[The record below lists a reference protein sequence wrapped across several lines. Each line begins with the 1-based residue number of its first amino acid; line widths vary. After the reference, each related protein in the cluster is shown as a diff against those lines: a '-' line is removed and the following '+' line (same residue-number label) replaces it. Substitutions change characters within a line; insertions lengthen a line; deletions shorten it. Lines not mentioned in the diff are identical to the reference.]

1 MAWGMDAKNEVQTDR
16 QTGAAL
22 DRETVERLRRGVV
35 WMQKNRGLRLK
46 DVAVGCDV
54 AEHTVRNFA
63 YSKAARPDNTFL
75 GRLVRYLE
83 DFRDMIP
90 SELAWKT
97 EPLGAASARRRHAKP
112 LRYEIV
118 HTEVP
123 LDENDLL
130 RVYERY
136 SGYYL
141 CFWRAQRS
149 SRMSVSWLHIRAHNP
164 AAQAQR
170 GEVLMPRFTL
180 YNRIPGRVDT
190 ERHDEIISVGYVAT
204 RHGNIFLTGQHD
216 GEPRYMILRE
226 PSVRKF
232 VYLEGLRLTT
242 AEDRTPLATR
252 VLCQYLG
259 PRAARRPWQNRIS
272 LFAEDDFRRQ
282 FDNAEVV
289 ERVLGNQEL
298 RFGIEAV

>member
-1 MAWGMDAKNEVQTDR
+1 MEAKKGVQTDR

-63 YSKAARPDNTFL
+63 YGKAVRPDNTFL

-83 DFRDMIP
+83 DFRDTIP
-90 SELAWKT
+90 SELAWNAR
-97 EPLGAASARRRHAKP
+97 PLGAAAARRRHAMP
-112 LRYEIV
+112 LRYELV

-123 LDENDLL
+123 FDETDLA

-141 CFWRAQRS
+141 CFWLTQRG
-149 SRMSVSWLHIRAHNP
+149 SRMSVSWLHIRARDP
-164 AAQAQR
+164 ATQA
-170 GEVLMPRFTL
+170 ETADLFMPRFTL
-180 YNRIPGRVDT
+180 YNRIPDRIDS
-190 ERHDEIISVGYVAT
+190 ERHVEFISVGYVAT

-242 AEDRTPLATR
+242 AEDRSPLATR

-259 PRAARRPWQNRIS
+259 PRAVRRPWQSRIS
-272 LFAEDDFRRQ
+272 LFSEEEFRRQ
-282 FDNAEVV
+282 FDNAELI
-289 ERVLGNQEL
+289 ERVLGGQEL
-298 RFGIEAV
+298 RLSSDAG

>member
-1 MAWGMDAKNEVQTDR
+1 METKKGGQTDR

-22 DRETVERLRRGVV
+22 DRETVERLRRSVV

-46 DVAVGCDV
+46 DVAIGCDV

-75 GRLVRYLE
+75 GRLVRYFE
-83 DFRDMIP
+83 DFRDTIP
-90 SELAWKT
+90 SELVWNA
-97 EPLGAASARRRHAKP
+97 EPLSAAARRRRHAKP
-112 LRYEIV
+112 LLYEIV
-118 HTEVP
+118 HAEVP
-123 LDENDLL
+123 FDENDLL

-141 CFWRAQRS
+141 CFWRAQRVG
-149 SRMSVSWLHIRAHNP
+149 RVSVSWLHVRARNP
-164 AAQAQR
+164 AAQAER
-170 GEVLMPRFTL
+170 SELLLPRFTL
-180 YNRIPGRVDT
+180 YNRIPDRIDT
-190 ERHDEIISVGYVAT
+190 ERHDEIISVGYVVT

-232 VYLEGLRLTT
+232 VYLDGLRLTS
-242 AEDRTPLATR
+242 AEDRTPIATR

-259 PRAARRPWQNRIS
+259 PHAARRPWQNRIS
-272 LFAEDDFRRQ
+272 LFSEEEFRRQ

-289 ERVLGNQEL
+289 ERVLGGHEL
-298 RFGIEAV
+298 HLGIEAE

>member
-1 MAWGMDAKNEVQTDR
+1 MAQGVDAKKGVQTDR

-63 YSKAARPDNTFL
+63 YGKAARPDNTFL

-83 DFRDMIP
+83 DFRDTIP
-90 SELAWKT
+90 SEFAWNA
-97 EPLGAASARRRHAKP
+97 EPLAAVAARRRHATP

-123 LDENDLL
+123 FDENDLI

-141 CFWRAQRS
+141 CFWRAPRS
-149 SRMSVSWLHIRAHNP
+149 SRMSVSWLHIRARSP
-164 AAQAQR
+164 ATRAER
-170 GEVLMPRFTL
+170 GELLMPRFTL
-180 YNRIPGRVDT
+180 YNRIPDRIDT

-242 AEDRTPLATR
+242 AEDRSPLATR

-259 PRAARRPWQNRIS
+259 LRAARRSWQSRIS
-272 LFAEDDFRRQ
+272 LFSEEEFRRQ
-282 FDNAEVV
+282 FDNSEVV

-298 RFGIEAV
+298 RLGIEAE

>member
-1 MAWGMDAKNEVQTDR
+1 MLSQKLAAQSDR
-16 QTGAAL
+16 QAGAAL
-22 DRETVERLRRGVV
+22 DQETVERLRGGLV

-46 DVAVGCDV
+46 DVAIGCDV
-54 AEHTVRNFA
+54 SEHTVRNFA
-63 YSKAARPDNTFL
+63 YGKAARPDNTFL

-83 DFRDMIP
+83 HYRDTIP

-97 EPLGAASARRRHAKP
+97 ESLGAISKRRRHATP

-118 HTEVP
+118 NTEVGF
-123 LDENDLL
+123 DESDLA

-141 CFWRAQRS
+141 CFWRARRS
-149 SRMSVSWLHIRAHNP
+149 CRLSVSWLHIRGQNP
-164 AAQAQR
+164 ASQAER
-170 GEVLMPRFTL
+170 GELLMPRFTL
-180 YNRIPGRVDT
+180 YNRIPDSIDA
-190 ERHDEIISVGYVAT
+190 ERHDEIISVGYVNT

-232 VYLEGLRLTT
+232 VYLQGLRLTT
-242 AEDRTPLATR
+242 ADDRAPISTR

-259 PRAARRPWQNRIS
+259 SRAARRLWQNRIS
-272 LFAEDDFRRQ
+272 LFSEEEFRRH
-282 FDNAEVV
+282 FENADVV
-289 ERVLGNQEL
+289 ERVLGGQEL
-298 RFGIEAV
+298 HLGTEAE